1 MIALRSEN
9 TSQLFPPFLNMLE
22 AQQGISFGR
31 KLEAG
36 EFLLEA
42 LHRGLNVQFS
52 RALKG
57 V

>member
-1 MIALRSEN
+1 
-9 TSQLFPPFLNMLE
+9 MLE
-22 AQQGISFGR
+22 VQQGISVGR
-31 KLEAG
+31 KLEPG

-42 LHRGLNVQFS
+42 LNRGLNVQFS